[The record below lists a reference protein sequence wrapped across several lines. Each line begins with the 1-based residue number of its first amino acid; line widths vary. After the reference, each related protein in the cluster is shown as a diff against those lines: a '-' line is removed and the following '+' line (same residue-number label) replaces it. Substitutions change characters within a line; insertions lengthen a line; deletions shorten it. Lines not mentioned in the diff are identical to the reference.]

1 LFGSIT
7 CQSSDSKLVVNV
19 SGFTD
24 DLRKDIF
31 NRKDEL
37 YGTIV
42 TVRSNNIMP
51 PTSSNVYYS
60 LFLPRF
66 VEFRKDKTEA
76 DSLERVQDQFD
87 SAMGKTK

>member
-7 CQSSDSKLVVNV
+7 CRTSDQLLEVNV
-19 SGFTD
+19 SGFSD
-24 DLRKDIF
+24 ELRNDIF

-37 YGTIV
+37 YGTIMA
-42 TVRSNNIMP
+42 VRSNNIMP
-51 PTSSNVYYS
+51 PTTSNGLYS

-66 VEFRKDKTEA
+66 VEFRKDKTTA
-76 DSLERVQDQFD
+76 DSLQQVKDQFD